1 MTMRT
6 SLDRMTKQHQFSNL
20 VAVAEAVRRA
30 TINLIPP
37 ADILPSVW
45 AERNVRIPVGNAK
58 PGPIRFDN
66 APPQRGMI
74 DVIKEPGIRRVA
86 YDETEFC
93 VILEGRVR
101 LEGEGGAVEFGPGEA
116 FVIEGGFSGTWES
129 IGRVVKLYAILES

>member
-6 SLDRMTKQHQFSNL
+6 SRDRMTKQHQFSNL

-74 DVIKEPGIRRVA
+74 DVIKEPGIRRVSYKLA
-86 YDETEFC
+86 AQLGKTTIQQCITGFH
-93 VILEGRVR
+93 
-101 LEGEGGAVEFGPGEA
+101 
-116 FVIEGGFSGTWES
+116 IEHEPKSLMSFQP
-129 IGRVVKLYAILES
+129 LN